1 MPSVCTASSVA
12 GVLLAASLAAPAVT
26 PVVTPLAAQ
35 SASFVYRLGKDTVAV
50 EQYTRTATAMSG
62 EMAQRNGPT
71 VTRLQYQV
79 DIARD
84 GRPTAATFKRLQ
96 QDGSIAPNGPRETR
110 LRFSA
115 DSVVREVVFA
125 DSVQRRAFAAPNALI
140 VSPTFLYGLAEF
152 IALAGKAGRNM
163 DSLPAIGLTGNL
175 GYAGLAKHAG
185 DTVRLRGGG
194 YAMLLR
200 FDANSRLQSVNGTFT
215 TNKSIA
221 TRGNGGLDMAALA
234 KNMKPM
240 GTLSLRDVAR
250 GAFGQGGIVLVDYG
264 RPSVRERTVWGGT
277 LVPFD
282 SVWRAGAN
290 DATHLFTTRTLAF
303 ADGTMVPPGQYSLFV
318 QHTAAGTFLIV
329 NKQTGQWG
337 TQYDKAQDVARVA
350 MTMKPTSSFVEELT
364 VTVRNIG
371 GMNGA
376 IEFAWGTQAA
386 AANFTARIAR

>member
-1 MPSVCTASSVA
+1 MSRVRYASSLA
-12 GVLLAASLAAPAVT
+12 GALFAASLAAPAL
-26 PVVTPLAAQ
+26 TPLAAQ
-35 SASFVYRLGKDTVAV
+35 SASFVYRLGKDTAAV
-50 EQYTRTATAMSG
+50 EQYTRTATAMTG
-62 EMAQRNGPT
+62 DMVQRNGPT
-71 VTRLQYQV
+71 VTRIQYQV

-96 QDGSIAPNGPRETR
+96 QDGSVAPNGPRETR
-110 LRFSA
+110 LRFTA
-115 DSVVREVVFA
+115 DSVVREIVFA

-152 IALAGKAGRNM
+152 IAVAGKAGRNM

-194 YAMLLR
+194 YAMLMR
-200 FDANSRLQSVNGTFT
+200 FDANGRMQFVDGTFT
-215 TNKSIA
+215 TNKSVA
-221 TRGNGGLDMAALA
+221 ARGNGGLDMAALA
-234 KNMKPM
+234 KSMKPM

-303 ADGTMVPPGQYSLFV
+303 ADGSTVPPGQYSLFV
-318 QHTAAGTFLIV
+318 LHTAGGTYLII

-350 MTMKPTSSFVEELT
+350 MTLKPTPSFVEELT
-364 VTVRNIG
+364 VSVRNTG

-386 AANFTARIAR
+386 SANFAARVVR